1 MSSITYWMR
10 EYIMSSI
17 KHKWKQMEKR
27 QSDKYLGDIVSN
39 DGKNIKDIE
48 AKVSRGMGNIS

>member
-1 MSSITYWMR
+1 
-10 EYIMSSI
+10 MSSI
-17 KHKWKQMEKR
+17 KHKWKKMEKR